1 MENNKNLDT
10 QLLLKELNKLIN
22 IVGDNCGPSLVK
34 ELEQRLDK
42 VIDVFNRDLENLL
55 KDSFNAHKNRL
66 NLCKEMIVDNK
77 SDDTNTNN
85 SDKDSKS
92 PLFIQK
98 YEEKLGKKI

>member
-42 VIDVFNRDLENLL
+42 VIDVFNRDLEN
-55 KDSFNAHKNRL
+55 
-66 NLCKEMIVDNK
+66 
-77 SDDTNTNN
+77 
-85 SDKDSKS
+85 
-92 PLFIQK
+92 
-98 YEEKLGKKI
+98 